1 MPKNGKSTTSD
12 TDLYNGGKITNTEVL
27 YFMMA
32 SLLLLPLKLLK
43 KARLM

>member
-27 YFMMA
+27 YDG
-32 SLLLLPLKLLK
+32 KITTTTTKVTK